1 MYEDILQGII
11 TYWKRVIDDDSIEVK
26 PESNLMDDLAL
37 SSLEMFHSLL
47 ILEEEYGV
55 SIPERALRRMATI
68 RDVAQ
73 VLTEILPKEAK

>member
-11 TYWKRVIDDDSIEVK
+11 AYWKRVIDDDAIEVK

-37 SSLEMFHSLL
+37 SSLEMFNSLL
-47 ILEEEYGV
+47 ILEEKYGV
-55 SIPERALRRMATI
+55 SIPERALRRMVTI

-73 VLTEILPKEAK
+73 VLTEILSKESK